1 MSKGA
6 GRSRAGAHQE
16 EHRPCRTLTEYD
28 ADIFAEGLRRGGAV
42 VSARV
47 PDADFSRLQAIMDR
61 SAVNVSE
68 RAAAYRQTGWQSFNA
83 NGSITADQALKERE
97 LYMRR

>member
-1 MSKGA
+1 M
-6 GRSRAGAHQE
+6 
-16 EHRPCRTLTEYD
+16 
-28 ADIFAEGLRRGGAV
+28 
-42 VSARV
+42 

-83 NGSITADQALKERE
+83 NETPYTADQARKERE